1 MSSGAPGLLVVGA
14 GLVGTSI
21 ALGARAAGWEV
32 WLQDSDGA
40 AAALAIEL
48 GAGTGGPPDREP
60 DLVIVA
66 VPPRAAGEVILQQL
80 GLHLEATIS
89 DVCSVKS
96 DLMVEVEARGGD
108 AARYVPGHPL
118 AGSEVSGARGA
129 RGTLFRDRVWVL
141 TPSARTDADR
151 TAAVARFAEQLGA
164 VTLHSGAAV
173 HDRAVALTSHLPQL
187 VSSVLAGRLVDAG
200 AQDTRLAGQGL
211 RDMTRIAASDP
222 ALWTQ
227 ILVSNAG
234 AVLAELEPMLEDLGR
249 ARDALEAISRDGPGA
264 APAGIVTGLLERG
277 NTGRA
282 RIPGKHGGTGTSTGS
297 LVVTVPDEPGQ
308 LAALFALAGRTRVNL
323 EDVRIDH
330 ALGRPTGLVELEVG
344 SEQVEPL
351 RAALVEAGWAVVQ
364 TGR

>member
-1 MSSGAPGLLVVGA
+1 MSTGAPGVLVVGA
-14 GLVGTSI
+14 GLVGTSV
-21 ALGARAAGWEV
+21 ALGARAAGWQV
-32 WLQDSDGA
+32 WLQDSDA
-40 AAALAIEL
+40 DAVALAEEL
-48 GAGTGGPPDREP
+48 GAGTAEPPTREP

-66 VPPRAAGEVILQQL
+66 VPPRAAADVIVRQL
-80 GLHLEATIS
+80 GLYLEATIS

-96 DLMVEVEARGGD
+96 DLMIEVEAQGGD
-108 AARYVPGHPL
+108 VSRYVPGHPL

-129 RGTLFRDRVWVL
+129 RSTLFSDRVWVL
-141 TPSARTDADR
+141 TPSGRTDTGR
-151 TAAVARFAEQLGA
+151 TAAVAGFAEQLGA
-164 VTLHSGAAV
+164 VTLQSEAAV

-187 VSSVLAGRLVDAG
+187 VSSVLAGRLVGAG
-200 AQDTRLAGQGL
+200 VQDTRLAGQGL

-227 ILVSNAG
+227 ILASNAG

-249 ARDALEAISRDGPGA
+249 ARDALESISRSGPGP
-264 APAGIVTGLLERG
+264 APTGVVTGLLERG
-277 NTGRA
+277 NAGRA
-282 RIPGKHGGTGTSTGS
+282 RIPGKHGGTGTATGS

-308 LAALFALAGRTRVNL
+308 LAALFALAGRARVNL

-344 SEQVEPL
+344 SAQVEPL

-364 TGR
+364 AGR